1 MNCLAD
7 LYAVHS
13 SQCLNIPVDEITNI

>member
-1 MNCLAD
+1 MNSSAH

-13 SQCLNIPVDEITNI
+13 SQCLNIPIDETVNI

>member
-13 SQCLNIPVDEITNI
+13 SQCLNIPIDETVNI